1 MTGSVGTVFSK
12 SKHKNA
18 NNNQNNGSDLNYG
31 LTTHSSHLMPNPK
44 QDMHYNTSRPNSEE
58 LVNSYDPHLLT
69 TDERQLSLPNL
80 DQLTDDDINN
90 QFESML
96 VRFDT

>member
-1 MTGSVGTVFSK
+1 M
-12 SKHKNA
+12 A
-18 NNNQNNGSDLNYG
+18 YG
-31 LTTHSSHLMPNPK
+31 LTTHSSHLMPN
-44 QDMHYNTSRPNSEE
+44 QRLDSNHQLNRPNSEE
-58 LVNSYDPHLLT
+58 LSNTFDPHCLT

-96 VRFDT
+96 VSDYSTCLLSFEIIVYNT